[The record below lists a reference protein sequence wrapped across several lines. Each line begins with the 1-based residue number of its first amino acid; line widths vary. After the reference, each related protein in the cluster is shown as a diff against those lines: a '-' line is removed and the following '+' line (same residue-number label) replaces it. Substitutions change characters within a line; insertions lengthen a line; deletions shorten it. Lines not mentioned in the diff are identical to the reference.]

1 MKRRINVITST
12 VFSLAALLCLA
23 NCEIGLGPQVDSDT
37 PTISVT
43 KPDIGSS
50 LKQTITIE
58 GICHDDNAVARV
70 EVSLRNS
77 DGKKFPVGKINK
89 EDILDGTSWSIEAD
103 TTSFPDAT
111 YEIVADVYDVAK
123 RHASATRSFTIDN
136 TPPVVLLSRP
146 NSMDVNNVDAGVYG
160 GTVTLSGEIL
170 DDHDISALYIQAYK
184 ENGDKITLEGEE
196 PIDPSDPNDTSTWQK
211 FTGFDVQGGVSLTIA
226 QFGDPNESGLSEKDV
241 RLAKNYLQ
249 LYGYGINDYNS
260 VDISRVKTVQLVV
273 VATDASGNRSTCS
286 YIKSSLTQL
295 IADETGI
302 TVEQLRSTKY
312 KTIANGSCPVDSVFT
327 RERQNKIRDIL
338 NNISA
343 YSAVAYASSEE
354 GNKLSFSICADNSP
368 KYDFSGYAYGAADWP
383 QVTSGGTLSFTV
395 SPGLDKHQ
403 IQPQTLEFSIYA
415 CSDSGSYD
423 ENATPYFSTKANAG
437 DGSTEEA
444 KRKAIYWPE
453 NGENKFTKDSS
464 VTVDEKAYSVQLP
477 VMEGGSRFA
486 IKIEGLDEANNNL
499 MPSEGNRY
507 VFQVAATGGAPHVTG
522 DDQFFMKKQ
531 AFLSGS
537 SEVLQLNISDTSGK
551 FKSGGSGTVTVT
563 PTVYPGY
570 WLKTN
575 YTSSPTK
582 STKSAIVATVTNGR
596 IESVGTGGNFIAK
609 IPLEGI
615 LTNGDTADN
624 YTILLEVLAQNG
636 TEAENK
642 EASRYL
648 LWADCKG
655 PLVQVTNVGWVDNTG
670 AELSDIMNDE
680 TSAYWSR
687 ATYGESKTG
696 ENFTDV
702 ISTLGVDDATL
713 LNLYTLRSYWSDIE
727 GSGTKAVYFQSTD
740 ASSPFTAASLNT
752 DLDADNV
759 PTNSKWIQVKTS
771 NTTPGAKTKVTLSN
785 IQMVREG
792 SGFSLAIF
800 AVDNVGNK
808 SPVYRWNDITFDFG
822 VPQLTIPSV
831 QEYYASVPPEF
842 EFTISATD
850 SNEMNGITVTATKNG
865 TPVESGNSGYT
876 LSVEPAVPRANS
888 ADAREKMIES
898 FDADSISTQNAI
910 IRLNGAGASDGVWS
924 FTIVAKDAANRTS
937 EQKTFTTTIDTVAPV
952 ATGDL
957 NISNR
962 LYNELTSW
970 YKNETLRVNGQF
982 TEATSGV
989 NEVYYVVKSSDATTA
1004 AQNTI
1009 NAAVTKGDITG
1020 LTLAG
1025 SGKILLNADGSAS
1038 PTSYTIT
1045 PSGFKRGANVLYV
1058 QAVDKSGNKS
1068 SVSSYTVRIDQIAPS
1083 LSSAYFTYDADLYEK
1098 ATGTI
1103 YSDKESDLV
1112 VYGTVSDGN
1121 SGVDE
1126 FTQFYIGSGNNRT
1139 NIPATFTYSTVDLT
1153 SAQSA
1158 SASAFKTWLSTNE
1171 SSFDS
1176 YANITDKTSIKTW
1189 KAVIAKENLIDG
1201 TYKLT
1206 AYDVAQNSQP
1216 QTFFTMVIDEE
1227 APASAVASPADNTVL
1242 NGTVDFRGTTTD
1254 NTSVRKLSLYYSYS
1268 SNDATITNADTLV
1281 QLPQTNGS
1289 TKDAVLTGADTYNW
1303 EFKGLPVTY
1312 KENDVIKLLGNKTY
1326 TNDAVPVY
1334 FKLLAEDI
1342 AGNTSVSVHPYA
1354 IDPDADRP
1362 LITLSNI
1369 TSDGSTLLKSSE
1381 VYGSITDDDGL
1392 VKGLWI
1398 IESTTVPTTW
1408 PTLTNNNGWTKLTV
1422 SNGNFTATASSGD
1435 GQKSWF
1441 IYCIDN
1447 ADGTFTNANTAA
1459 DAQLTRPYISFKD
1472 VADVDVK
1479 EAISFIVDTKAPKI
1493 QKIHLSKAATD
1504 TDTEVASYAP
1514 EAGSAADWSNAA
1526 NIPFGGN
1533 FNVLYARI
1541 VVQEDAGMAASGAI
1555 ELKIGGV
1562 AKTLNATNTKLDHE
1576 DGTSDYTYT
1585 VGPFVLDNAY
1595 ASGSQAVSIKVTDAA
1610 GTSAQMTRNVIV
1622 DNIAPTITIGS
1633 PTANDYVTTTTEII
1647 GSADDNTG
1655 GSGINVIKW
1664 MIPTKAEVAA
1674 GITADTQRAGESAW
1688 TTLDSTATISIPFSS
1703 PDTDNEN
1710 CILYY
1715 ANSTYTDLEANRV
1728 GIWKVPVYFLIED
1741 ILGNRGI
1748 DTSYTVTVDTDSGKA
1763 SAFLT
1768 YPVNNQ
1774 VIDGEPK
1781 RVGVGGQLEINGY
1794 ATAANGVKE
1803 VLVQFDVNGD
1813 GSYTEDDYEFLH
1825 AWGTA
1830 FSANTLRGST
1840 TANANDWGFVAE
1852 GTSTWQLT
1860 VITSNVSYAGHTGAE
1875 GEPNPEMRI
1884 RAAAFDMNGITRGWN
1899 TEAFVAIDRTV
1910 PTISSKKV
1918 IGYNG
1923 STAEIEYEYS
1933 DNMYIS
1939 GKPGITWYFEANLSD
1954 DIKVDSVTFDT
1965 IGSNIGIN
1973 YTASTDFSYPNPSD
1987 ESHAYIKVPLSTA
2000 TDGLIY
2006 SRMKALDD
2014 SGKDQPLDIRIN
2026 IDTTAPSLY
2035 NTSDS
2040 TTSSTNSLR
2049 LKSKEQNIDE
2059 TTNYVQNTNR
2069 VFTFGDT
2076 VEEAGSGLLYLAFY
2090 FERTSTANGDRV
2102 YNPLY
2107 ASGNRANVSDAT
2119 YPLTLDDNLYSW
2131 HVTNATRPDTGS
2143 ITVAGISAND
2153 NIRVG
2158 GLVKIGGAYR
2168 RITAKNGN
2176 TVSISPAVSTDFKD
2190 VRFVYAQVVDHLRVT
2205 EGPTNGDYDVPT
2217 NDDHD
2222 GMVEKLVVKGST
2234 YTWSASLY
2242 SDRIPDGPVNIH
2254 VVAIDAAGNLSH
2266 GVCTSSIYNN
2276 RPRIAKVLLATELNG
2291 NGKYDFTA
2299 EEAITQTGDS
2309 PTASGVEF
2317 GEFVYYS
2324 TLTNGQA
2331 SAEYTVENALADTYM
2346 LKDGM
2351 LLLPEFVGG
2360 NGALLATYK
2369 ITDSAE
2375 TAVRTATSTG
2385 TQATLKTAT
2394 ELAALTA
2401 DITGS
2406 AQSISA
2412 HISAK
2417 GGFELANSALT
2428 AYESRKYNATTQTV
2442 TTTQKWVGI
2451 TFWDETEEKTQG
2463 KDSQWAFIKFPVI
2476 VDTVDD
2482 IVPNAAV
2489 EPFYWKSAEDNSVYR
2504 NASGTMG
2511 HIELEADWAK
2521 VITAVG
2527 GVNQR
2532 AQGREYDADPKVS
2545 GIIRILGSA
2554 SDETKLKKLTFTVS
2568 QMQLNG
2574 QTAGA
2579 ETKLATFTN
2588 GAWEFADDDAS
2599 SLGSY
2604 DAEKGTWD
2612 NATKAKL
2619 ALVETKGWSLAI
2631 MDGGV
2636 TQDGHSLLWEL
2647 DIDTQKMTSAVGLD
2661 CSVTVK
2667 AYDSRNNTAASYVMD
2682 VVPYITS
2689 VTTSLSKASKTTPSA
2704 FARTARGRYPVYIT
2718 YETKLGSNTKYE
2730 TINVSGYNTVGS
2742 TAYLVPDDTSK
2753 AAVALATNGSGGYTL
2768 NQNCYSGDF
2777 ELRNGTIL
2785 SLNNKN
2791 YNDSCGDYNY
2801 IDNGYTAEDIGITGN
2816 FGIYSHYYNRQPND
2830 ANNNNL
2836 TDDVKLDVWQINTK
2850 AAIPENSSALD
2861 VMMKINPNSGVV
2873 GFAFCNGRLKW
2884 CMPNGNSYAE
2894 WVSSRDFI
2902 QCSAFTYDPNGNTY
2916 GVAAG
2921 GESNDNQAD
2930 CYSFFASKWGKPG
2943 NETFNGDKMLR
2954 IGSIADGTNGK

>member
-1 MKRRINVITST
+1 
-12 VFSLAALLCLA
+12 
-23 NCEIGLGPQVDSDT
+23 
-37 PTISVT
+37 
-43 KPDIGSS
+43 
-50 LKQTITIE
+50 
-58 GICHDDNAVARV
+58 
-70 EVSLRNS
+70 
-77 DGKKFPVGKINK
+77 
-89 EDILDGTSWSIEAD
+89 
-103 TTSFPDAT
+103 
-111 YEIVADVYDVAK
+111 
-123 RHASATRSFTIDN
+123 
-136 TPPVVLLSRP
+136 
-146 NSMDVNNVDAGVYG
+146 
-160 GTVTLSGEIL
+160 
-170 DDHDISALYIQAYK
+170 
-184 ENGDKITLEGEE
+184 
-196 PIDPSDPNDTSTWQK
+196 
-211 FTGFDVQGGVSLTIA
+211 
-226 QFGDPNESGLSEKDV
+226 
-241 RLAKNYLQ
+241 
-249 LYGYGINDYNS
+249 
-260 VDISRVKTVQLVV
+260 
-273 VATDASGNRSTCS
+273 
-286 YIKSSLTQL
+286 
-295 IADETGI
+295 
-302 TVEQLRSTKY
+302 
-312 KTIANGSCPVDSVFT
+312 
-327 RERQNKIRDIL
+327 
-338 NNISA
+338 
-343 YSAVAYASSEE
+343 
-354 GNKLSFSICADNSP
+354 
-368 KYDFSGYAYGAADWP
+368 
-383 QVTSGGTLSFTV
+383 
-395 SPGLDKHQ
+395 
-403 IQPQTLEFSIYA
+403 
-415 CSDSGSYD
+415 
-423 ENATPYFSTKANAG
+423 
-437 DGSTEEA
+437 
-444 KRKAIYWPE
+444 
-453 NGENKFTKDSS
+453 
-464 VTVDEKAYSVQLP
+464 
-477 VMEGGSRFA
+477 MEGGSRFA

-531 AFLSGS
+531 AFMSGS

-551 FKSGGSGTVTVT
+551 FKSGGSGKVTVT

-596 IESVGTGGNFIAK
+596 IESVGTGGNF
-609 IPLEGI
+609 
-615 LTNGDTADN
+615 
-624 YTILLEVLAQNG
+624 
-636 TEAENK
+636 K

-655 PLVQVTNVGWVDNTG
+655 PLVQVTNVGWVDSNTG
-670 AELSDIMNDE
+670 AELSGIMNDE

-702 ISTLGVDDATL
+702 ISTLGVDDATR

-727 GSGTKAVYFQSTD
+727 GSGTKAVYFQSAD
-740 ASSPFTAASLNT
+740 ASSPFTDASLNT

-771 NTTPGAKTKVTLSN
+771 NTTPGAKTKATLSN

-808 SPVYRWNDITFDFG
+808 SPVYRWNGITFDFG

-831 QEYYASVPPEF
+831 QEYYDSVPQ

-898 FDADSISTQNAI
+898 YDADSISTQNAI

-924 FTIVAKDAANRTS
+924 FTIVAKDAADRTS

-962 LYNELTSW
+962 LYNASTSW

-1009 NAAVTKGDITG
+1009 NAAVTAGDITG

-1176 YANITDKTSIKTW
+1176 YANIADKTSIKTW

-1227 APASAVASPADNTVL
+1227 DPESAVASPADNTVL

-1268 SNDATITNADTLV
+1268 SDAATIDRNADTLV

-1289 TKDAVLTGADTYNW
+1289 TKDAVLTDADTYNW

-1312 KENDVIKLLGNKTY
+1312 KENDVIKLLGNNTY
-1326 TNDAVPVY
+1326 TGVAVPVY
-1334 FKLLAEDI
+1334 FKLQAEDI
-1342 AGNTSVSVHPYA
+1342 AGNTSVSVHPYS

-1398 IESTTVPTTW
+1398 KESTTVPTTW
-1408 PTLTNNNGWTKLTV
+1408 PTLTNNKGWTKLTV

-1479 EAISFIVDTKAPKI
+1479 EAISFIVDTKAPRI
-1493 QKIHLSKAATD
+1493 QNIYLSKAATG

-1541 VVQEDAGMAASGAI
+1541 VVEEDAGMAASGAI

-1576 DGTSDYTYT
+1576 DGTNRYTYT

-1741 ILGNRGI
+1741 ILGNRRI

-1794 ATAANGVKE
+1794 ATAANGVQE

-1813 GSYTEDDYEFLH
+1813 GSYTEDDYDILH
-1825 AWGTA
+1825 TWGTA

-1840 TANANDWGFVAE
+1840 TANANDWGFVAD

-1939 GKPGITWYFEANLSD
+1939 GKQGITWYFEANLSD

-2291 NGKYDFTA
+2291 NGTYDFTA

-2385 TQATLKTAT
+2385 TQATLKTAA

-2401 DITGS
+2401 DIAGT

-2417 GGFELANSALT
+2417 GGFELANSALA
-2428 AYESRKYNATTQTV
+2428 AYESRKYVAATE
-2442 TTTQKWVGI
+2442 TTEAYVDTKQKWVGI
-2451 TFWDETEEKTQG
+2451 TFWDETEEKTRG

-2482 IVPNAAV
+2482 IVPNAGV
-2489 EPFYWKSAEDNSVYR
+2489 EPFYWKSAEDN
-2504 NASGTMG
+2504 
-2511 HIELEADWAK
+2511 
-2521 VITAVG
+2521 
-2527 GVNQR
+2527 
-2532 AQGREYDADPKVS
+2532 S

-2554 SDETKLKKLTFTVS
+2554 SDETKLTKLTFTVS
-2568 QMQLNG
+2568 QMQLNE

-2579 ETKLATFTN
+2579 ETELATFTN

-2604 DAEKGTWD
+2604 DAERGTWD

-2636 TQDGHSLLWEL
+2636 TQEGHSLLWEL
-2647 DIDTQKMTSAVGLD
+2647 DIDTQKMTTAVGLD

-2667 AYDSRNNTAASYVMD
+2667 AYDSNNNTAASYVMD

-2689 VTTSLSKASKTTPSA
+2689 VTTSLSKARPRHWA
-2704 FARTARGRYPVYIT
+2704 
-2718 YETKLGSNTKYE
+2718 
-2730 TINVSGYNTVGS
+2730 
-2742 TAYLVPDDTSK
+2742 
-2753 AAVALATNGSGGYTL
+2753 
-2768 NQNCYSGDF
+2768 
-2777 ELRNGTIL
+2777 
-2785 SLNNKN
+2785 
-2791 YNDSCGDYNY
+2791 
-2801 IDNGYTAEDIGITGN
+2801 
-2816 FGIYSHYYNRQPND
+2816 
-2830 ANNNNL
+2830 
-2836 TDDVKLDVWQINTK
+2836 
-2850 AAIPENSSALD
+2850 
-2861 VMMKINPNSGVV
+2861 
-2873 GFAFCNGRLKW
+2873 
-2884 CMPNGNSYAE
+2884 
-2894 WVSSRDFI
+2894 
-2902 QCSAFTYDPNGNTY
+2902 CS
-2916 GVAAG
+2916 
-2921 GESNDNQAD
+2921 
-2930 CYSFFASKWGKPG
+2930 
-2943 NETFNGDKMLR
+2943 
-2954 IGSIADGTNGK
+2954 